1 MAKKKG
7 KYAEVIGS
15 LPREFGVEPERRDK
29 VNALKGQILS
39 TEPGEHQL
47 TDEALEDLILDV
59 QAWLQVIND
68 NLIRGVA
75 NRATAINIAKTFKM
89 VRVLKEVMS
98 KQESITNTIVDAYT
112 EILVNQ
118 YEVEG
123 VRSVDLEDGGKIRW
137 EEQPH
142 AKVIDKDANRKWAV
156 QNGMESALS
165 IHWNV
170 LNAIAKDLLLKGE
183 EPPDGV
189 EMTARPKVVYT
200 KG

>member
-7 KYAEVIGS
+7 KYADVIGD

-29 VNALKGQILS
+29 VNALKTQILTMDS
-39 TEPGEHQL
+39 AGDL
-47 TDEALEDLILDV
+47 NDEAIEELIFEV
-59 QAWLQVIND
+59 QALLQVIND
-68 NLIRGVA
+68 NLVRGVA
-75 NRATAINIAKTFKM
+75 NRVTAINVAKTFKM

-112 EILVNQ
+112 EILVDQ

-142 AKVIDKDANRKWAV
+142 AKVVDKDANRKWAIA
-156 QNGMESALS
+156 NGMESALS

-183 EPPDGV
+183 ELPDGV